1 MLTLG
6 GQVEA
11 DVPVIMHGAVEL
23 AVTGLAEVEGSP
35 AVQLLAVGVVTYLW
49 ARMGGG
55 LWPDLC
61 RAQGGLLA
69 PQALPFTS
77 SHALPTGAWRSG
89 IHSTNVSQ
97 ALTLCHSEGCSETPR
112 PPSQCPGA
120 DFE

>member
-49 ARMGGG
+49 ARVGGR

-61 RAQGGLLA
+61 WAQGSSWPLRRC
-69 PQALPFTS
+69 PSLPAMLS
-77 SHALPTGAWRSG
+77 
-89 IHSTNVSQ
+89 
-97 ALTLCHSEGCSETPR
+97 PR
-112 PPSQCPGA
+112 VPGA
-120 DFE
+120 QEFPSTHSVPL